1 VPLPR
6 ALGRFNRR
14 VTNRLLGPVVTLL
27 PWFAWL
33 EHVGRRTG
41 RRYRTPV
48 MLFGSGDRR
57 VIAMTYGPDTD
68 WARNVVASGRATA
81 IGRRGRHVELAVP
94 RIVRDPTRRLVPLPI
109 RPILAL
115 IGAVDFLICEA
126 TIGQQGAPGEGPGAR
141 EKRREG

>member
-14 VTNRLLGPVVTLL
+14 VTNRILGPVVTRL

-48 MLFGSGDRR
+48 MLFGSGDRQ

-68 WARNVVASGRATA
+68 WAKNVLHAGGVTA
-81 IGRRGRHVELAVP
+81 IARGGRRINLVRP
-94 RIVRDPTRRLVPLPI
+94 RIVRDPSRRLVPLPV
-109 RPILAL
+109 RPVLVA
-115 IGAVDFLICEA
+115 IGAADFMVCEA
-126 TIGQQGAPGEGPGAR
+126 SPSPKA
-141 EKRREG
+141 

>member
-48 MLFGSGDRR
+48 MLFGAGDRR

-68 WARNVVASGRATA
+68 WARNVAAAGRATA
-81 IGRRGRHVELAVP
+81 IGRRGRRVELVAP

-109 RPILAL
+109 RPVLML
-115 IGAVDFLICEA
+115 IGADDFLACGVVA
-126 TIGQQGAPGEGPGAR
+126 GQQRAPGEGPGAR
-141 EKRREG
+141 EKRREW